1 MTLGR
6 TTLRAL
12 AAATT
17 VSGFL
22 ADWNRT
28 HLFNPAWPPHARFH
42 DAMTIALG
50 TGLGGVSIYLLRNEA
65 DRREVALG
73 AALPALFWGSM
84 GAAFAF
90 PGTAGLEAE
99 FPQYV
104 PRLGG
109 VWKRAFPER
118 AHDRGSGGRLCPGTP
133 GRRPDA
139 DAPSPL
145 TPRAT
150 GPGRPAAGRR
160 GRGRAPPAAC
170 ARDRAGRRRG
180 GRTPRPG
187 ASDRRGPLRSR
198 VRMSRSRAR
207 GTQ

>member
-1 MTLGR
+1 MTVGR
-6 TTLRAL
+6 KALRAL
-12 AAATT
+12 ALTT
-17 VSGFL
+17 AVSGFV

-50 TGLGGVSIYLLRNEA
+50 TGLGGSALYLLREGA

-104 PRLGG
+104 PRVAG
-109 VWKRAFPER
+109 VWINERFPSALMTAAAAA
-118 AHDRGSGGRLCPGTP
+118 AH
-133 GRRPDA
+133 
-139 DAPSPL
+139 AP
-145 TPRAT
+145 A
-150 GPGRPAAGRR
+150 RR
-160 GRGRAPPAAC
+160 GA
-170 ARDRAGRRRG
+170 
-180 GRTPRPG
+180 
-187 ASDRRGPLRSR
+187 
-198 VRMSRSRAR
+198 RAR
-207 GTQ
+207 RSDVPDSR